1 MKSLDPE
8 STILDYEEFDD
19 HILHSTFHI
28 KSQFCCSLEKQV
40 QKWTPTTLQIL
51 CISKFLTNRQLPGLL
66 NEDG

>member
-8 STILDYEEFDD
+8 STILDYEELDD
-19 HILHSTFHI
+19 HILRSTFHI
-28 KSQFCCSLEKQV
+28 KSQFCCSLEEEV